1 MALDHIVTQ
10 PASGKS
16 VLFTVP
22 KGTPQC
28 HVTIQNR
35 SATID
40 ISIGDDT
47 LGAVT
52 GANAGIKVAAGATFQ
67 TFLNSGDVLYAYSA
81 TAFTTE
87 YVVVMYSFVSTW
99 NGRY

>member
-1 MALDHIVTQ
+1 MALDHIPAQ

-28 HVTIQNR
+28 QVTIQNR

-40 ISIGDDT
+40 IAIGDDT
-47 LGAVT
+47 IGAVT
-52 GANAGIKVAAGATFQ
+52 GANAGIKIAAGGQ
-67 TFLNSGDVLYAYSA
+67 LQLFLNSDDIVYAYSG

-87 YVVVMYSFVSTW
+87 YVVVLFSYVPTW
-99 NGRY
+99 DGRR